1 MAFAVWTTFG
11 REPPLNCR
19 LAVLNAFLMASL
31 ELGDFWLG
39 NVVLFKQDIL
49 VCHVFMAA
57 DFCFVIAALQNP
69 QMKGGKKKK
78 KVPWIP
84 DRELGGVRG

>member
-69 QMKGGKKKK
+69 QMKEKKKK
-78 KVPWIP
+78 KNALDSRP
-84 DRELGGVRG
+84 

>member
-1 MAFAVWTTFG
+1 
-11 REPPLNCR
+11 
-19 LAVLNAFLMASL
+19 MASL

-69 QMKGGKKKK
+69 QMKGKKKKK

-84 DRELGGVRG
+84 DRELGGGEGVVTQFNAQTWCFLIC